1 MGWRLIL
8 VFGLLAGCAED
19 DAPDDDLKAIRPPEI
34 ARIVPASEAL
44 AGAHVPTLD
53 PSTMNDAEI
62 AKSLAEG
69 PRCDFRYTTAGAPV
83 LAIRMAAMEPTG
95 TALSAIVKLNGQLV
109 PLEPAR
115 KEAGKASADRLLMAS
130 EPVRIMI
137 QPDAAPTRMARN
149 GVQRREADMIFEV
162 GQRLRA
168 GYRGYLDCALEPRTQ
183 ALGHKSR

>member
-1 MGWRLIL
+1 MSWRLVL
-8 VFGLLAGCAED
+8 VFGLLAGCAEN

-34 ARIVPASEAL
+34 ARIMPAGEAL
-44 AGAHVPTLD
+44 VGAHVPTLD

-62 AKSLAEG
+62 AKSLPEG

-83 LAIRMAAMEPTG
+83 LAVRMEPSG
-95 TALSAIVKLNGQLV
+95 AALSAIVKLNGQLV

-115 KEAGKASADRLLMAS
+115 EEAGKPPVDRLLIAS

-137 QPDAAPTRMARN
+137 QPDAPGTKMARN
-149 GVQRREADMIFEV
+149 GVQRREANMIFEV
-162 GQRLRA
+162 GQGLRA

-183 ALGHKSR
+183 ALGHKSG